1 MVACSNA
8 ALALAR
14 AADHVRARLRGRAT
28 AKKIVLFD
36 HKVATFLASSAD
48 LVVCQ
53 RVPTAENERRNDVA
67 VLARADVAV
76 VNLGQLR
83 GLQRLL

>member
-1 MVACSNA
+1 MACSNA

-14 AADHVRARLRGRAT
+14 ATDHVRARLRGRAN

-36 HKVATFLASSAD
+36 HKVATFVASSAD

-53 RVPTAENERRNDVA
+53 RAENERRNDVA